1 MDVNAGILQTFLN
14 EDVTSLFPKYMLLIL
29 FVDLYVL
36 KMRVIP

>member
-1 MDVNAGILQTFLN
+1 MENPVDVFLGFFP
-14 EDVTSLFPKYMLLIL
+14 SPPKYMLLIL